1 MLLVLV
7 HWWLALHLRISGFE
21 GPHWWVRPG
30 PSANAGCL
38 VGKASSWCVCLQGPG
53 SGTWCLP
60 DGEWSR
66 SWAPLMGSAKF
77 LGVWELKG
85 VDGI

>member
-1 MLLVLV
+1 MLM
-7 HWWLALHLRISGFE
+7 LA
-21 GPHWWVRPG
+21 PWWVKPVLGVSVCKVQDLGPG
-30 PSANAGCL
+30 
-38 VGKASSWCVCLQGPG
+38 VCLMV
-53 SGTWCLP
+53 
-60 DGEWSR
+60 GEWSR